1 MFTGQ
6 QQRLTREGIAELLGV
21 DHHDDS
27 IHYLA
32 YPDVEAPRRAH
43 SLVLPSD
50 DDISFLFL
58 QPFLPGTPRTPNHL
72 TREAYMVHYALL
84 RSVLYGMGTPSRS

>member
-43 SLVLPSD
+43 SPVLPSD

-58 QPFLPGTPRTPNHL
+58 
-72 TREAYMVHYALL
+72 
-84 RSVLYGMGTPSRS
+84 